1 MKDRP
6 RRTSPRPA
14 PAGTRRPAGS
24 YAPPRGRPRGDGA
37 STPPRGRPRGAPASS
52 PSRDATSTRSGPR
65 ARAAQQRSFDNP
77 YQRAQRPARDAA
89 PRERLS
95 APAAIRLDPDV
106 ARVFRDAESVNEA
119 LRLVMRLARFAG
131 GRPSGPPREYTP
143 RGSFAAREDRPPRP
157 ARERR
162 DDSTPDEGPPD
173 DGPHFDE
180 E

>member
-1 MKDRP
+1 MKERP
-6 RRTSPRPA
+6 RRPSPRPA
-14 PAGTRRPAGS
+14 PAGPRRPASG
-24 YAPPRGRPRGDGA
+24 YASPRGK
-37 STPPRGRPRGAPASS
+37 PRGAPASPS
-52 PSRDATSTRSGPR
+52 PRDATSTRSGPR

-77 YQRAQRPARDAA
+77 YQRAQRPGRDGP

-119 LRLVMRLARFAG
+119 LRLVMRLARFGG

-143 RGSFAAREDRPPRP
+143 RDSFTPREDRPPRP

-162 DDSTPDEGPPD
+162 GSAAVPEDTVPA
-173 DGPHFDE
+173 DGPQFDDE
-180 E
+180 

>member
-1 MKDRP
+1 MKERP
-6 RRTSPRPA
+6 RRPSPRPA
-14 PAGTRRPAGS
+14 PAGPRRAAGS
-24 YAPPRGRPRGDGA
+24 YA
-37 STPPRGRPRGAPASS
+37 PPRGRPRGAPASS
-52 PSRDATSTRSGPR
+52 PSRDDTGPRSGPR
-65 ARAAQQRSFDNP
+65 ARAAQQRTFDNP
-77 YQRAQRPARDAA
+77 YQRAQRPARDSA

-162 DDSTPDEGPPD
+162 DSAARPEDTPTD
-173 DGPHFDE
+173 DGPHFDDE
-180 E
+180 

>member
-1 MKDRP
+1 MKERNRRP
-6 RRTSPRPA
+6 PPRPA
-14 PAGTRRPAGS
+14 PAGGPRRPSGS
-24 YAPPRGRPRGDGA
+24 YAPPRGRPR
-37 STPPRGRPRGAPASS
+37 SAPSS
-52 PSRDATSTRSGPR
+52 PAPRDATGTRTGPR

-77 YQRAQRPARDAA
+77 YQRAQRPSRDAA

-143 RGSFAAREDRPPRP
+143 RSFGPRDDRPARPPR
-157 ARERR
+157 ERR
-162 DDSTPDEGPPD
+162 GAGDQAPET
-173 DGPHFDE
+173 DGPRFDE
-180 E
+180 D